1 MAKYD
6 VEVDIWSAGCIFAE
20 MIEGK
25 PLFPG
30 KDHVHQFSI
39 ITDLLGSPPKDVINT
54 ICSENTLKF
63 VTSLPHR
70 DPISFSERF
79 KTVEPDAVDLLE
91 KMLVFDPKKR
101 VTAADAL
108 AHPYLA
114 PYHDPTDEPVAD
126 AKFDWHFNDADL
138 PVDTW
143 RVMMYSEI
151 LDFHKIGGSDGQID
165 ISATF
170 DDQVAA
176 ATAAAAQAQAQVQL
190 HMSNHPHDD
199 TGASDNNHLD
209 ITGGNK
215 NADHV
220 AASDTITDYGN
231 QAIQYANE
239 FQQ

>member
-1 MAKYD
+1 
-6 VEVDIWSAGCIFAE
+6 
-20 MIEGK
+20 
-25 PLFPG
+25 
-30 KDHVHQFSI
+30 
-39 ITDLLGSPPKDVINT
+39 
-54 ICSENTLKF
+54 
-63 VTSLPHR
+63 
-70 DPISFSERF
+70 
-79 KTVEPDAVDLLE
+79 
-91 KMLVFDPKKR
+91 MLVFDPKKR
-101 VTAADAL
+101 ITAADAL

-190 HMSNHPHDD
+190 HMSTHSHN
-199 TGASDNNHLD
+199 GAGSTDNNQSD

-215 NADHV
+215 TTDHI
-220 AASDTITDYGN
+220 ATNDTITDYGN
-231 QAIQYANE
+231 QAIRYANE